1 MRGRHYFGSCGASVR
16 ARARDASLSAYVQST
31 TGPVTATELIGNALT
46 VPEVETAL
54 SNMEA
59 ELRSHGP
66 DVRYVYLTAVAAR
79 RPDDEEGTH
88 GGDGTA

>member
-1 MRGRHYFGSCGASVR
+1 MGPAGRQFR
-16 ARARDASLSAYVQST
+16 ARPRDVSVSAYVQST
-31 TGPVTATELIGNALT
+31 TEPATATELIGNALT

-59 ELRSHGP
+59 ELRSHRP
-66 DVRYVYLTAVAAR
+66 DVCYAYLTTVAAR
-79 RPDDEEGTH
+79 RPDEESTH

>member
-1 MRGRHYFGSCGASVR
+1 M
-16 ARARDASLSAYVQST
+16 
-31 TGPVTATELIGNALT
+31 T

-59 ELRSHGP
+59 ELRSHGL

-88 GGDGTA
+88 GVDGTA